1 MSSFW
6 LRTPDRRPSTLTM
19 TTTTTN
25 TPIPPTPLSSSADD
39 YSKLQRLRHHNAIL
53 ESEREYYKALYEKSV
68 EQKEAVR
75 KKAKD
80 AVRLMRVI
88 YKDFENLQN
97 VVKHKESQIMEL
109 STELKKMESRHSA
122 VNAKI
127 MRNSGQEEILL
138 GGRGGQK
145 GEGMVISESSAPIL
159 IMKSDP
165 ITSAV
170 ADSNGHYQSEG
181 YMESVETLSFD
192 PRPSQVFIHPYNPV
206 TPITKQDNKDNGQS
220 FVKRVS
226 IEEDSLS
233 QENARLRARVTELEG
248 LLVGTLYHS
257 ATKATPLKITEKDLA
272 PFTPNGSRTLDTAD
286 AVNRMISALQLAAHG
301 EDFGDSTPGVT
312 DGHSEADDAQIC
324 TSSRMNEFFESF
336 DKALNTSV
344 EN

>member
-6 LRTPDRRPSTLTM
+6 LRTPDRRPSTLSM
-19 TTTTTN
+19 TTTTITN
-25 TPIPPTPLSSSADD
+25 TPIPTTPLSSSADD

-109 STELKKMESRHSA
+109 STELKKLESRHSA
-122 VNAKI
+122 VKI
-127 MRNSGQEEILL
+127 MRNSGQEEIVL
-138 GGRGGQK
+138 GGRGQK
-145 GEGMVISESSAPIL
+145 GEDVVISESSAPIS
-159 IMKSDP
+159 ISKFDP
-165 ITSAV
+165 NTSAV
-170 ADSNGHYQSEG
+170 ADNNGYFQSEG

-192 PRPSQVFIHPYNPV
+192 PRPSQVFIHPYDPV
-206 TPITKQDNKDNGQS
+206 TPISKPDNRDNGQS

-226 IEEDSLS
+226 LEEDSLS

-257 ATKATPLKITEKDLA
+257 ATKATPLKITEKDLV
-272 PFTPNGSRTLDTAD
+272 PFTPNGSRTLDAAD
-286 AVNRMISALQLAAHG
+286 AVNRMISALQLAAQG
-301 EDFGDSTPGVT
+301 EEFGGSTPGAA
-312 DGHSEADDAQIC
+312 DGHSEADDTQIC